1 MDKIRLKNNADQ
13 NPLTEKPSTSLPAKI
28 MMTAFITSKKSPN
41 VTTVI
46 GMVSM
51 VNIGFTMVFKKAN
64 TTATNNAVK

>member
-1 MDKIRLKNNADQ
+1 MI
-13 NPLTEKPSTSLPAKI
+13 
-28 MMTAFITSKKSPN
+28 TAFITSKKSPK

-51 VNIGFTMVFKKAN
+51 VKIGFTIVFKKAS